1 MPVEKIKQILHDP
14 ALLRKDIQLRI
25 NGMDHFEIARRLSEF
40 SKEEKIQIFQQL
52 DADIKRQE
60 LIYETDLDSRLEIQ
74 NSLDP
79 DYLAELLRD
88 MPEDEATD
96 ILMEHSEEIR
106 DEILEKIPQ
115 KEANIIKDLISYG
128 EETAGGLMQT
138 TFNRINED
146 QTAADILIQLKQDS
160 GKESSPYFYVVNNEN
175 ILLGYFRLRDLL
187 NVSAIARPP
196 EFMQRE
202 VPKVLLTDSCD
213 KVAALM
219 DHGQM
224 SSIPVVN
231 QSNRIQGVVTFDDVI
246 RAIQD
251 IASEDIFTMVGTS
264 RVDPFAKKIGRKICS
279 RAPWLFVTFIGGL
292 FSAFIIDAYQGFLVE
307 FSTIVLFIPF
317 VIGLSGNVAL
327 QGATV
332 IVRGVATGDI
342 QPDNIKR
349 VVRSELTVGIINGVI
364 FGVLCGGLITLT
376 TEIFFQANPLLGLTV
391 GVGIIMAVGISS
403 LLGSLTPIFFIKAGI
418 DPAISTGPIVIVLND
433 ILGLAIYLI
442 TAGIIFS
449 VF

>member
-1 MPVEKIKQILHDP
+1 MPIEKIKQFLEDP
-14 ALLRKDIQLRI
+14 SLSQEDIQSRI
-25 NGMDHFEIARRLSEF
+25 NGMDHFEISRRLSEF
-40 SKEEKIQIFQQL
+40 NQEEKIRIFHLL
-52 DADIKRQE
+52 DTDKKRQE

-96 ILMEHSEEIR
+96 ILMEHSEELR
-106 DEILEKIPQ
+106 DEILEKIPP

-146 QTAADILIQLKQDS
+146 QTAADILIKLKQDRS
-160 GKESSPYFYVVNNEN
+160 QESSPYFYVVNNNDE
-175 ILLGYFRLRDLL
+175 LLGYFRLRDLL
-187 NVSAIARPP
+187 NVSAMARPP

-213 KVAALM
+213 KVATLM
-219 DHGQM
+219 DHEQV
-224 SSIPVVN
+224 SSIPVIN
-231 QSNRIQGVVTFDDVI
+231 ENNIIQGVVTFDDVM
-246 RAIQD
+246 RDIQD
-251 IASEDIFTMVGTS
+251 IASEDIFTMVGTATT
-264 RVDPFAKKIGRKICS
+264 DPFAKKIRKKIGS

-292 FSAFIIDAYQGFLVE
+292 FSAFIMSAYQDVLAE
-307 FSTIVLFIPF
+307 FATIVLFIPF
-317 VIGLSGNVAL
+317 VIGLSGNIAI

-332 IVRGVATGDI
+332 IVRGMATGDI

-349 VVRSELTVGIINGVI
+349 VVRSELAVGLINGGI
-364 FGVLCGGLITLT
+364 FGVLCGGMITVASET
-376 TEIFFQANPLLGLTV
+376 FFQVNPLLGLTV
-391 GVGIIMAVGISS
+391 GVGIIMAVAVSS

-433 ILGLAIYLI
+433 ILGLGIYLV
-442 TAGIIFS
+442 TASFIFS
-449 VF
+449 MF

>member
-1 MPVEKIKQILHDP
+1 MPVDEIKQFLEDP
-14 ALLRKDIQLRI
+14 TLSRQDIQSRI
-25 NGMDHFEIARRLSEF
+25 NGMDHYEISRRLSEF
-40 SKEEKIQIFQQL
+40 NEEEKIQIFHL
-52 DADIKRQE
+52 LATDKKRQE

-79 DYLAELLRD
+79 AYLAELLRD

-96 ILMEHSEEIR
+96 ILMEHSEELR
-106 DEILEKIPQ
+106 DEILEKIPS
-115 KEANIIKDLISYG
+115 KEADIIKDLISYG

-146 QTAADILIQLKQDS
+146 QTAADILIKLKQDR
-160 GKESSPYFYVVNNEN
+160 GQESSPYFYVVNNGDE
-175 ILLGYFRLRDLL
+175 LLGYFRLRDLL

-202 VPKVLLTDSCD
+202 VPKALLTDSCD
-213 KVAALM
+213 KVATLM
-219 DHGQM
+219 DHEQV

-231 QSNRIQGVVTFDDVI
+231 KSNIIQGVVTFDDVI

-251 IASEDIFTMVGTS
+251 IASEDIFTMVGTATT
-264 RVDPFAKKIGRKICS
+264 DPFAKKIVKKIGS

-292 FSAFIIDAYQGFLVE
+292 FSAFIMNAYQDVLVE

-317 VIGLSGNVAL
+317 VIGLSGNIAI

-332 IVRGVATGDI
+332 IVRGMATGDI

-349 VVRSELTVGIINGVI
+349 VVRSELAVGLMNGGI
-364 FGVLCGGLITLT
+364 FGVLCGGMITAASET
-376 TEIFFQANPLLGLTV
+376 FFQVNPLLGLTV
-391 GVGIIMAVGISS
+391 GVGIIMAVGVSS

-433 ILGLAIYLI
+433 ILGLGIYLV
-442 TAGIIFS
+442 TASFIFS
-449 VF
+449 ML

>member
-1 MPVEKIKQILHDP
+1 MPVEKIKLYLDDP
-14 ALLRKDIQLRI
+14 TLPRQDIQSRI
-25 NGMDHFEIARRLSEF
+25 SEMDHFEIARRLSEF
-40 SKEEKIQIFQQL
+40 SKEEKIQIFHLL
-52 DADIKRQE
+52 DADLKRQE

-96 ILMEHSEEIR
+96 ILMEHPEETR
-106 DEILEKIPQ
+106 DEILGKIPL

-138 TFNRINED
+138 TFNRIHED
-146 QTAADILIQLKQDS
+146 QTAADILIKLKQDR
-160 GKESSPYFYVVNNEN
+160 GQESSPYFYVVSKNNE
-175 ILLGYFRLRDLL
+175 LLGYFRLRDLL
-187 NVSAIARPP
+187 NVSAMSRPA
-196 EFMQRE
+196 EFMQKDI
-202 VPKVLLTDSCD
+202 PKVLLSDSCD
-213 KVAALM
+213 KVASLM
-219 DHGQM
+219 DHEHL
-224 SSIPVVN
+224 SSIPVTNENNV
-231 QSNRIQGVVTFDDVI
+231 IQGVVTFDDVI

-251 IASEDIFTMVGTS
+251 IASEDIFTMVGTATS
-264 RVDPFAKKIGRKICS
+264 DPFAKKIRKKIWS

-292 FSAFIIDAYQGFLVE
+292 LSAFIIGAYQDSLAE

-317 VIGLSGNVAL
+317 VIGLAGNVAI

-332 IVRGVATGDI
+332 IVRGMATGDI
-342 QPDNIKR
+342 QTDNLKR
-349 VVRSELTVGIINGVI
+349 VVRSELAVGLINGVI
-364 FGVLCGGLITLT
+364 FGVLCGGMITAASGTLID
-376 TEIFFQANPLLGLTV
+376 INPLLGLTV

-433 ILGLAIYLI
+433 ILGLAIYLV
-442 TAGIIFS
+442 TAGVIFS
-449 VF
+449 IV